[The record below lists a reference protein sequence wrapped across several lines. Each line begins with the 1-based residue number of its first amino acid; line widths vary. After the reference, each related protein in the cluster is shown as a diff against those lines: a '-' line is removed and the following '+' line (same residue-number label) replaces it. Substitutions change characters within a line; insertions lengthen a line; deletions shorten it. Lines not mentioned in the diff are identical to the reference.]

1 MVCRTV
7 TEPEKLESKPMN
19 KPMNRFLVSS
29 IASVALLLA
38 ACTSSATDPD
48 RAETRA
54 LPTRAP
60 NMTSDDPVAD
70 VVDQVLPSV
79 VNVKRDGGEGT
90 GFIVREDG
98 IIVTNFHVVERA
110 SELTVFT
117 SDEDPEQFD
126 ARVIGGD
133 IQADLAVLDVDAE
146 GLPAVPLGDSDE
158 LRLGEQVVALGYALG
173 LEGGPSVTSGIVS
186 SLSRRITVP
195 DQGCTECPN
204 GQRVYTD
211 VIQTDAA
218 INPGNSGGPLVDM
231 AGNVIGINS
240 AGTSSAENI
249 GFAIQINSVT
259 PTITQAA
266 EEPGEPVAFMGI
278 GSTDASDP
286 NFRFQYGTPVEEGAG
301 IVNVVPG
308 GPADEA
314 GVELGDVVVSFSGES
329 IPDSETLGEV
339 IRSHDPGD
347 TVEVE
352 VVRATGERVT
362 LTVILGVNP
371 AAIA

>member
-1 MVCRTV
+1 
-7 TEPEKLESKPMN
+7 MN
-19 KPMNRFLVSS
+19 TFLVSS
-29 IASVALLLA
+29 IASAALVLA
-38 ACTSSATDPD
+38 ACTSGTTDLD
-48 RAETRA
+48 RAEMRA

-60 NMTSDDPVAD
+60 IATSDDPVAD
-70 VVDQVLPSV
+70 VVDLVLPSV
-79 VNVKRDGGEGT
+79 VNVEGDDGEGT

-98 IIVTNFHVVERA
+98 IVVTNFHVVEGA
-110 SELTVFT
+110 SEITVFT
-117 SDEDPEQFD
+117 SDEEPEEFD

-186 SLSRRITVP
+186 SLTRRITVSDPGCPP
-195 DQGCTECPN
+195 DEC
-204 GQRVYTD
+204 GSDQERVYTD

-218 INPGNSGGPLVDM
+218 INPGNSGGPLVDL
-231 AGNVIGINS
+231 AGNVVGINT
-240 AGTSSAENI
+240 AGTSAAENI

-278 GSTDASDP
+278 SSIDASDP
-286 NFRFQYGTPVEEGAG
+286 EFRFQYGTSVEAGAG
-301 IVNVVPG
+301 IVNVVAG
-308 GPADEA
+308 GPADVA
-314 GVELGDVVVSFSGES
+314 GVELGDVVVSFGGEAIS
-329 IPDSETLGEV
+329 DSESLGEA
-339 IRSHDPGD
+339 IRSREPDEA
-347 TVEVE
+347 VEIE
-352 VVRATGERVT
+352 VVRPSGERVT
-362 LTVILGVNP
+362 LSVTLGVNP

>member
-1 MVCRTV
+1 M
-7 TEPEKLESKPMN
+7 SKPL
-19 KPMNRFLVSS
+19 NRFLVSS
-29 IASVALLLA
+29 IASVALVLA
-38 ACTSSATDPD
+38 ACTSSTTDAD
-48 RAETRA
+48 NAQTRE
-54 LPTRAP
+54 LPTSAP
-60 NMTSDDPVAD
+60 IPTSSGTVAD

-79 VNVKRDGGEGT
+79 VNVRNGGGQGT

-98 IIVTNFHVVERA
+98 VIVTNFHVVEGA
-110 SELTVFT
+110 SRLTVFT
-117 SDEDPEQFD
+117 SDEQPQEFD

-133 IQADLAVLDVDAE
+133 VQADLAVLDVDAE
-146 GLPAVPLGDSDE
+146 GLPTVPLGDSGE
-158 LRLGEQVVALGYALG
+158 LRLGQQVVALGYALG

-186 SLSRRITVP
+186 SLTRRITVSDP
-195 DQGCTECPN
+195 GCPPEEC
-204 GQRVYTD
+204 GSAQQRVYTD

-231 AGNVIGINS
+231 AGNVVGINT
-240 AGTSSAENI
+240 AGTSAAENI
-249 GFAIQINSVT
+249 GFAIQISSVT

-308 GPADEA
+308 GPADEG
-314 GVELGDVVVSFSGES
+314 GVEVGDVVVSFGGETIS
-329 IPDSETLGEV
+329 DSDSLGEA
-339 IRSHDPGD
+339 IRSHEPGD
-347 TVEVE
+347 TVEFE
-352 VVRATGERVT
+352 VVRPTGERVT
-362 LTVILGVNP
+362 LSVELGVNP

>member
-1 MVCRTV
+1 
-7 TEPEKLESKPMN
+7 
-19 KPMNRFLVSS
+19 MNRFLVSS
-29 IASVALLLA
+29 IASAALVLA
-38 ACTSSATDPD
+38 ACTSGGTDLD
-48 RAETRA
+48 RAEPRV
-54 LPTRAP
+54 LPTRTPIA
-60 NMTSDDPVAD
+60 TGDDSVAE
-70 VVDQVLPSV
+70 VVDLVLPSV
-79 VNVKRDGGEGT
+79 VNVEADGGEGT

-117 SDEDPEQFD
+117 SDEEPQEFE

-133 IQADLAVLDVDAE
+133 IQADLAVLDVEAE
-146 GLPAVPLGDSDE
+146 GLPAIPLGDSDA

-186 SLSRRITVP
+186 SLTRRITVP
-195 DQGCTECPN
+195 DPECTECPN
-204 GQRVYTD
+204 GRRVYTD

-231 AGNVIGINS
+231 AGNVVGINT
-240 AGTSSAENI
+240 AGTSAAENI
-249 GFAIQINSVT
+249 GFAIQINSVA

-286 NFRFQYGTPVEEGAG
+286 NFQFQFGTPAEAGAA

-314 GVELGDVVVSFSGES
+314 GVELGDVVVSFGGEE
-329 IPDSETLGEV
+329 IADSEALGEA
-339 IRSHDPGD
+339 IRSHEPDD
-347 TVEVE
+347 TVEFE
-352 VVRATGERVT
+352 VVRPSGERVT
-362 LTVILGVNP
+362 LTVTLGVNP

>member
-1 MVCRTV
+1 
-7 TEPEKLESKPMN
+7 MN

-38 ACTSSATDPD
+38 ACTSGTTDLD
-48 RAETRA
+48 HAEPRA

-60 NMTSDDPVAD
+60 IMTSDDPVAD

-79 VNVKRDGGEGT
+79 VNVKRYGGGGT

-98 IIVTNFHVVERA
+98 IIVTNFHVVEGA

-204 GQRVYTD
+204 RQRVYTD

-259 PTITQAA
+259 PTITHAA

-301 IVNVVPG
+301 IVSVVPG
-308 GPADEA
+308 GPADEG
-314 GVELGDVVVSFSGES
+314 GVEVGDVVVSFGGETVS
-329 IPDSETLGEV
+329 DSDSLGEA
-339 IRSHDPGD
+339 IRSHEPGD
-347 TVEVE
+347 TENVE
-352 VVRATGERVT
+352 VVRPTGEHVT
-362 LTVILGVNP
+362 LTVTLGVNP

>member
-1 MVCRTV
+1 M
-7 TEPEKLESKPMN
+7 SKPL
-19 KPMNRFLVSS
+19 NRFLVSS
-29 IASVALLLA
+29 IAFVALALA
-38 ACTSSATDPD
+38 ACTSGTTDLD
-48 RAETRA
+48 RAEPRA

-60 NMTSDDPVAD
+60 NMASDDPVAD

-90 GFIVREDG
+90 GFIVRDDG
-98 IIVTNFHVVERA
+98 IIVTNFHVVEGA

-266 EEPGEPVAFMGI
+266 EEPGEPIAFMGI

-286 NFRFQYGTPVEEGAG
+286 NFRFQYETPVEEGAG
-301 IVNVVPG
+301 IVSVVPG
-308 GPADEA
+308 GPADEG
-314 GVELGDVVVSFSGES
+314 GVEVGDVVVSFGGETIS
-329 IPDSETLGEV
+329 DSDSLGEA
-339 IRSHDPGD
+339 IRSHEPGD
-347 TVEVE
+347 TVEFE
-352 VVRATGERVT
+352 VVRPTGERLT
-362 LTVILGVNP
+362 LSVELGVNP

>member
-1 MVCRTV
+1 
-7 TEPEKLESKPMN
+7 
-19 KPMNRFLVSS
+19 
-29 IASVALLLA
+29 
-38 ACTSSATDPD
+38 
-48 RAETRA
+48 
-54 LPTRAP
+54 
-60 NMTSDDPVAD
+60 
-70 VVDQVLPSV
+70 
-79 VNVKRDGGEGT
+79 
-90 GFIVREDG
+90 
-98 IIVTNFHVVERA
+98 
-110 SELTVFT
+110 
-117 SDEDPEQFD
+117 
-126 ARVIGGD
+126 
-133 IQADLAVLDVDAE
+133 
-146 GLPAVPLGDSDE
+146 
-158 LRLGEQVVALGYALG
+158 
-173 LEGGPSVTSGIVS
+173 
-186 SLSRRITVP
+186 
-195 DQGCTECPN
+195 
-204 GQRVYTD
+204 
-211 VIQTDAA
+211 
-218 INPGNSGGPLVDM
+218 M

>member
-1 MVCRTV
+1 
-7 TEPEKLESKPMN
+7 
-19 KPMNRFLVSS
+19 
-29 IASVALLLA
+29 
-38 ACTSSATDPD
+38 
-48 RAETRA
+48 
-54 LPTRAP
+54 
-60 NMTSDDPVAD
+60 MTSDDPVAD
-70 VVDQVLPSV
+70 VVDLVLPSV

-98 IIVTNFHVVERA
+98 IIVTNFHVVEGA

-195 DQGCTECPN
+195 DQGCPPEECGPN

-266 EEPGEPVAFMGI
+266 EEPGEPIAFMGI

-286 NFRFQYGTPVEEGAG
+286 NFRFQYRNRRSRRGRASS
-301 IVNVVPG
+301 NVVPG
-308 GPADEA
+308 GPADEG
-314 GVELGDVVVSFSGES
+314 GVEVGDVVVSFGGETIS
-329 IPDSETLGEV
+329 DSRLARRG
-339 IRSHDPGD
+339 DPF
-347 TVEVE
+347 T
-352 VVRATGERVT
+352 RAGRH
-362 LTVILGVNP
+362 G
-371 AAIA
+371 